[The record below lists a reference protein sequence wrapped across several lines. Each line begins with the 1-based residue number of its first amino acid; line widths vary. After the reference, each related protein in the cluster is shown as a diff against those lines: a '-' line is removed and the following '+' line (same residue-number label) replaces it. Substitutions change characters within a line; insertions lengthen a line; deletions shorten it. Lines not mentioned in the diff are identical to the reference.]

1 MRKNGKKLRPRK
13 VYSEEF
19 KKSRVRDYESGELS
33 VVQIVRLYGVSSP
46 CIYNWIYRYS
56 TYNQKGYKVVEEHK
70 SGTNKVKELEK
81 KVAELERALGQKQV
95 RLEYYQ
101 QLIELGNR
109 EYGVDIEK
117 NYGGRLLK

>member
-1 MRKNGKKLRPRK
+1 
-13 VYSEEF
+13 
-19 KKSRVRDYESGELS
+19 
-33 VVQIVRLYGVSSP
+33 
-46 CIYNWIYRYS
+46 
-56 TYNQKGYKVVEEHK
+56 VVEEHK